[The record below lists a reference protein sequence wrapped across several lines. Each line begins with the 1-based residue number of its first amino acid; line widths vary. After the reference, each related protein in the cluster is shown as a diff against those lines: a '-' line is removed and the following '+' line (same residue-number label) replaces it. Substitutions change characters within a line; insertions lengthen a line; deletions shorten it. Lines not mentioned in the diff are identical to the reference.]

1 MPPLMFLCEIK
12 IFLCSMLQ
20 RNVAY
25 FKTIGYTI
33 GVPIALPL
41 YVIYG
46 QGKDFL
52 SMYNIAFINFG
63 F

>member
-1 MPPLMFLCEIK
+1 
-12 IFLCSMLQ
+12 MLQ
-20 RNVAY
+20 RNVTY
-25 FKTIGYTI
+25 FKTMGYTI

-52 SMYNIAFINFG
+52 SMYNIALINFG